1 MKNSNTPKKSI
12 SKEENR
18 IWNISKKKSEELLN
32 LLSNAEFWNIKFVSE
47 MKYKDEYY
55 WVFEYEGKQ
64 FLINS
69 QRKIFTGLENG
80 IDRAIFEEHVFGK
93 GYLRYHNWW
102 KEYLIDQEG
111 KSCPWLEQGYSLYD
125 RVEEVEYF
133 KKVYASD
140 IKDGGIDNKAEIDVT
155 WKLEYRWDK

>member
-93 GYLRYHNWW
+93 GWGVEVLFQGEQEDVEKILELAKTGPSVSRVDDVEVYWQEP
-102 KEYLIDQEG
+102 KEIFEG
-111 KSCPWLEQGYSLYD
+111 
-125 RVEEVEYF
+125 F
-133 KKVYASD
+133 
-140 IKDGGIDNKAEIDVT
+140 EIR
-155 WKLEYRWDK
+155 K